1 MVRAAGRGER
11 RRRRRSHAWDKMFA
25 STLASTW
32 MTKVILTRHGHVEG
46 ISPERF
52 RGRTDLPL
60 TELGQAQAKA
70 VATRIARAWNR
81 LTDPSE
87 NRALEFKGEFP
98 RFENSLVSATI
109 GINWS
114 ICGDLR
120 QNPRI
125 AFIEKRPSALAA
137 MINWM
142 KFRPVRLGCDHW
154 VRASSLTATCNNG
167 GAAWRWRIENGG
179 EPRLPS

>member
-1 MVRAAGRGER
+1 V
-11 RRRRRSHAWDKMFA
+11 
-25 STLASTW
+25 
-32 MTKVILTRHGHVEG
+32 TK
-46 ISPERF
+46 
-52 RGRTDLPL
+52 
-60 TELGQAQAKA
+60 
-70 VATRIARAWNR
+70 NR

-125 AFIEKRPSALAA
+125 AFIEKKTVIPGSNELDEIPPRPS
-137 MINWM
+137 
-142 KFRPVRLGCDHW
+142 V
-154 VRASSLTATCNNG
+154 
-167 GAAWRWRIENGG
+167 
-179 EPRLPS
+179 